1 MKMDDARRALVVA
14 GASASLP
21 GRATGAALEL
31 PEDLA
36 EDEWRDIGR
45 CLHQAG
51 QSVLWWIGDWW
62 AYGERRYG
70 DRKALV
76 DRDNGW
82 EGPPFQTCQDAAWVA
97 RTFETSRRREV
108 VPWSVHAELAR
119 VADADERY
127 RLLAQAEREGWSQRR
142 ARFEVGRPNASIIK
156 PSDGWNFAGLV
167 FDKLPW
173 NTDEDGYIPGE
184 LYANI
189 LFYWSRPGD
198 VVVAPMAGSGM
209 ILHVHDNRERWMG
222 PKPWSLDLRAFDLTP
237 RGPYAD
243 EGRIAQ
249 ADALEGIEGP
259 ADLIIADIPYF
270 GQCRGRYYSK
280 SSRNMA
286 NMDWPAYQDAL
297 ARLARSCR
305 KAQQVG
311 SRTVIIAAAAFDDDK
326 ARRRE
331 LIMLHI
337 VDAFRRAGY
346 EAADIAFSTRR
357 IQQHQ
362 DPNMARNNTL
372 ARERRLMLSDML
384 VVLCFEAAEGDHLLH
399 WPATS
404 SRRTSPGSRSPATAA
419 LGAAPTGWP
428 AWSSSSVATSTSCA
442 CACSSPPPAR
452 PTTPAKAR
460 CGVVPSIRR
469 WQACSCRPPTRA
481 DAPTRLV

>member
-1 MKMDDARRALVVA
+1 VRYDEPDAPLDADRNEPMQALVTLPGTAANALTVDEWAARITARWQDSVEAILDVGQMLVEAKAQVGHGSWLELVGKLPFSERTAERLMAIGLNPLMQNPTHVSALPPSWGTLYALTRLSPEQFEGGLVA
-14 GASASLP
+14 GVIRPDMRRMDVEKLL
-21 GRATGAALEL
+21 RATA
-31 PEDLA
+31 PN
-36 EDEWRDIGR
+36 
-45 CLHQAG
+45 
-51 QSVLWWIGDWW
+51 
-62 AYGERRYG
+62 
-70 DRKALV
+70 LV
-76 DRDNGW
+76 
-82 EGPPFQTCQDAAWVA
+82 
-97 RTFETSRRREV
+97 
-108 VPWSVHAELAR
+108 
-119 VADADERY
+119 
-127 RLLAQAEREGWSQRR
+127 
-142 ARFEVGRPNASIIK
+142 K
-156 PSDGWNFAGLV
+156 PSDSWNFSQFVYPRLAS
-167 FDKLPW
+167 
-173 NTDEDGYIPGE
+173 NTDQHGYLLGE
-184 LYANI
+184 VYANA
-189 LFYWSRPGD
+189 LFYWSNPGD

-209 ILHVHDNRERWMG
+209 VLHVYDDRRRWMG
-222 PKPWSLDLRAFDLTP
+222 KEPWDLDLRAFDLTP
-237 RGPYAD
+237 RGEYAD
-243 EGRIAQ
+243 RIAQ
-249 ADALEGIEGP
+249 RDALESIEGP